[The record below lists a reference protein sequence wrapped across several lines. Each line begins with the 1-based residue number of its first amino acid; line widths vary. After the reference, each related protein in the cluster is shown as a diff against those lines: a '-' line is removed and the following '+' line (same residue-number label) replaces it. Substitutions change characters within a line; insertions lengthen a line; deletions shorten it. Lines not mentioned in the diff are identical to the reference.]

1 MIGFLSILAVGF
13 FLGMRHATDPD
24 HVIAVTTIVSN
35 QRSSPRAALI
45 GAFWGVGHTLT
56 IFVVGAGIILFNLVI
71 PVRVGLSMELS
82 VAVMLVILGL
92 VNVAGFLRTMPSG
105 SVPAGSPHPE
115 SLAHDGDDVFHSH
128 HHRHGDYIHN
138 HPHSHQPGAHS
149 HAPGQTPLAWV
160 DRVFGRIGLY
170 QYLRPFV
177 IGVVHGLAGS
187 AAVALLVLATIR
199 NVKWAIAYLL
209 IFGVGTIAGMML
221 ITLILAITMSLA
233 SAFTMAGKA
242 RERFSRRLAFAS
254 GLLSLGFGL
263 FVAYQ
268 ICFVNG
274 LFTTHA
280 RWIPQ

>member
-1 MIGFLSILAVGF
+1 MISFLSILAVGF

-35 QRSSPRAALI
+35 QRNNLRAVLI
-45 GAFWGVGHTLT
+45 GAFWGVGHTVT

-82 VAVMLVILGL
+82 VAVMLIVLGL
-92 VNVAGFLRTMPSG
+92 MNVAGFLRSMPGG
-105 SVPAGSPHPE
+105 SIHTHNGEEVI
-115 SLAHDGDDVFHSH
+115 HSH
-128 HHRHGDYIHN
+128 PHSHGDYVHN
-138 HPHSHQPGAHS
+138 HPHTHEPEVHRHS
-149 HAPGQTPLAWV
+149 PNQTPLAWL

-177 IGVVHGLAGS
+177 VGVVHGLAGS
-187 AAVALLVLATIR
+187 AAVALLVLTTIR
-199 NVKWAIAYLL
+199 NVHWAVAYLL

-221 ITLILAITMSLA
+221 ITMSLA
-233 SAFTMAGKA
+233 SAFTMVG
-242 RERFSRRLAFAS
+242 RGRQRFSRRLAFAS
-254 GLLSLGFGL
+254 GLLSLCFGL

-274 LFTTHA
+274 LFTAHA